1 MAKSQK
7 CYVEQEKLDITQYI
21 LYNFADVKFKDREKL
36 IYNDRKKNG
45 DRKNWKGN
53 ALSFDWDS
61 GFVRKYI
68 C

>member
-7 CYVEQEKLDITQYI
+7 HYVEQQKLDITQYI
-21 LYNFADVKFKDREKL
+21 LYNFTDANLQWQKE
-36 IYNDRKKNG
+36 KNG

-53 ALSFDWDS
+53 VLYFDWDS
-61 GFVRKYI
+61 GFKRIYI